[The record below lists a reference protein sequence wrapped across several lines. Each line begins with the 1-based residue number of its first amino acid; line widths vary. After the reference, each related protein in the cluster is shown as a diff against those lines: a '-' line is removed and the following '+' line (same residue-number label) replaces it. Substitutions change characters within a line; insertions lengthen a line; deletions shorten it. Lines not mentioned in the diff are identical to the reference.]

1 MKQQWKM
8 VLATTA
14 TLMLAACGEDLPE
27 MDESTQAMDEE
38 FELDASDGETLVAGM
53 TNAPDAFNP
62 LSSAATGGRWAQ
74 RLMYESLLDMP
85 SETEFTPR
93 LGEFHTEDNQTY
105 TITVAED
112 AYWSD
117 GEPVTAHDVAFTINT
132 IADPEA
138 SSGLGTNIAMIE
150 GTDSAG
156 FRLDEFEELPGVE
169 VVDEKTVEVTTK
181 EPVDE
186 AYISEFL
193 GFYILIAPKH
203 VFEDMPISEIPSSEE
218 AINPTVV
225 NGPYTFVEYEEEDY
239 LHLQANEEYYRGA
252 PEIDEIF
259 LRVMSGTSLL
269 TEFQAGNMHM
279 AVGGGIG
286 MVAHQDVALLEEI
299 DGLIVEESASV
310 NIHNMA
316 INTTD
321 PRFEDPEVRRALAH
335 AIDRESIVENLMDD
349 RAEVVPS
356 FYPPTN
362 PYKHET
368 LEPYEYDPD
377 KARELLEEADF
388 DFDEPVDFV
397 VPTGNV
403 VREQSGDLIEQW
415 LKDVGINVNQQ
426 NYDFATW
433 VSMAREGEYD
443 LGLIG
448 TDHRVDPD
456 RSSSVGSGAA
466 NNYMGYE
473 NETVDELL
481 EEGIAA
487 VTFEERYPIYQELQE
502 VLHEDV
508 PLVPLYSDNQFT
520 VQVDYLEG
528 GMNEFWA
535 GSLHDVHEWTLN
547 P

>member
-1 MKQQWKM
+1 MKQKWKM
-8 VLATTA
+8 GVATAA
-14 TLMLAACGEDLPE
+14 TLLLAACGEDLPE
-27 MDESTQAMDEE
+27 MDESTQALDEE
-38 FELDASDGETLVAGM
+38 FEVDDQDGQTLIAGM

-62 LSSAATGGRWAQ
+62 LSSSATAGRWAQ

-93 LGEFHTEDNQTY
+93 LGEFDTEDNQTY

-112 AYWSD
+112 ANWSD
-117 GEPVTAHDVAFTINT
+117 GEPVTADDVAFTINT

-150 GTDSAG
+150 GTNSAG
-156 FRLDEFEELPGVE
+156 IRLDEYDELPGVE
-169 VVDEKTVEVTTK
+169 VVDEKTLEVTTK

-203 VFEDMPISEIPSSEE
+203 VFGDMAIEDIPTSEE
-218 AINPTVV
+218 ATHPTVV
-225 NGPYTFVEYEEEDY
+225 NGAYTFVEYEEEDY
-239 LHLQANEEYYRGA
+239 LHLEANEDYHRGA
-252 PEIDEIF
+252 PQIEEIF
-259 LRVMSGTSLL
+259 LRVMSGTALL

-286 MVAHQDVALLEEI
+286 MVAHQDVALLEEV

-310 NIHNMA
+310 NIHNM
-316 INTTD
+316 IIDNMD
-321 PRFEDPEVRRALAH
+321 PRFEDPEVRQALAY
-335 AIDRESIVENLMDD
+335 AIDRESIVENLMDS

-356 FYPPTN
+356 FYPPTS
-362 PYKHET
+362 PYKHAT
-368 LEPYEYDPD
+368 LEPYEYDPE

-415 LKDVGINVNQQ
+415 LEEVGINVNQQ

-433 VSMAREGEYD
+433 ISMARDGEFD

-448 TDHRVDPD
+448 TDHRIDPD
-456 RSSSVGSGAA
+456 RSSSIGSGSA
-466 NNYMGYE
+466 NNYMGYA
-473 NETVDELL
+473 NPQVDELL
-481 EEGIAA
+481 DQGIAA
-487 VTFEERYPIYQELQE
+487 VTFDERYPIYEEFQE
-502 VLHEDV
+502 VVHEDV

-520 VQVDYLEG
+520 VQVDYLDG
-528 GMNEFWA
+528 GMNEYWA
-535 GSLHDVHEWTLN
+535 GSLHDIHEWTLN